1 MPRAPKATANQ
12 TPPEPAAE
20 TFESLFAA
28 LEEHARRL
36 EERNL
41 GLEESLRIAEEA
53 AETSAKLRA
62 ILDAAESRVTNL
74 RARFEDDAAPPDV
87 FMSEEEVDYD
97 YGDEG
102 PPA

>member
-1 MPRAPKATANQ
+1 MPRAPKATASQ
-12 TPPEPAAE
+12 AAAEPVAE

-36 EERNL
+36 EQGNL
-41 GLEESLRIAEEA
+41 GLEDSLRIAEEA
-53 AETSAKLRA
+53 AETSARLRA

-74 RARFEDDAAPPDV
+74 RARFEDDTPPDV
-87 FMSEEEVDYD
+87 FVAEEEVEFD

-102 PPA
+102 PLV